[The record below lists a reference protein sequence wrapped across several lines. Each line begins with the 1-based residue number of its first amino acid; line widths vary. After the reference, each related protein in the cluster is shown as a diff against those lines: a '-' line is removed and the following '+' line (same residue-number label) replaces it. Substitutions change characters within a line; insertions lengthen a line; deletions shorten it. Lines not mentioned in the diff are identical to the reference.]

1 MRFNA
6 PGAQR
11 NIRHNNMGGQYEAQK
26 QGSAKAQAFPN
37 AGHQNRPRDARVGS
51 NKNPTEA
58 NKSQAAPQKG
68 ISKNQE
74 INRKSS
80 APPPSKD
87 KGTASSSGHKFEY
100 NPLLNKAAPNQMDV
114 VMQDKGGNAGNQNS
128 PRSVNKI
135 VGNPNS
141 QSVQS
146 NASPRPDSPQVQNS
160 PFNQPNLFLPT

>member
-1 MRFNA
+1 MLLDHRETFV
-6 PGAQR
+6 
-11 NIRHNNMGGQYEAQK
+11 IIIWEVNMSPK
-26 QGSAKAQAFPN
+26 FPN

-74 INRKSS
+74 INTKSS

-100 NPLLNKAAPNQMDV
+100 NPLLKKAAPNPTDV

-135 VGNPNS
+135 VGTLIFNL
-141 QSVQS
+141 
-146 NASPRPDSPQVQNS
+146 
-160 PFNQPNLFLPT
+160 FNQMPHLDQTPHKSRTLRLINPTLFLPT